1 MSIKTKYCVACNKK
15 QNLITMMF
23 KDRIAAFETN
33 DGKIV
38 CGECAQRVFENNLK
52 KVKDSSRSSWW
63 LRNHS
68 SIEFLHYYNKG
79 VTLSIDKKGNVTG
92 EELFCPFCGS
102 EDVTPLSKHREGFS
116 AGKAVA
122 GAVLA
127 GGVGALV
134 GFAGESSSK
143 VDWLCNDC
151 HKAFTK

>member
-1 MSIKTKYCVACNKK
+1 MTAIRRLRSERRLAMSIKTKYCVACNKK

-79 VTLSIDKKGNVTG
+79 ATLSIDKKAT
-92 EELFCPFCGS
+92 S
-102 EDVTPLSKHREGFS
+102 
-116 AGKAVA
+116 
-122 GAVLA
+122 LA
-127 GGVGALV
+127 K
-134 GFAGESSSK
+134 SSSAPSA
-143 VDWLCNDC
+143 VVR
-151 HKAFTK
+151 T